1 MNSRQGSRY
10 IKSRMGADLKRTIL
24 LRNGIAVEGD
34 ETLKPKP
41 SVRDCPRC
49 NLINTVENKYCSKC
63 SYPLVPQAY
72 EEIKAN
78 EDLKLKVMEEKHKQ
92 DMDAIRE
99 EMNERFIQIMSVI
112 QQNPKLAQIKPKV
125 LTDKLYE
132 RKTS

>member
-1 MNSRQGSRY
+1 ML
-10 IKSRMGADLKRTIL
+10 AFE
-24 LRNGIAVEGD
+24 RNGIAVEGD

-112 QQNPKLAQIKPKV
+112 QQNPKFTQIKPKV
-125 LTDKLYE
+125 LTDKLL
-132 RKTS
+132 